1 MTKKRIATMAT
12 CIALVGAVVVGGTLA
27 LLTEPSNTVTNSF
40 SVGDGYPDVDEVLTL
55 TESPVKQ
62 LANGNYVVDEGER
75 VRTNTYDKLVAN
87 ATIAKDP
94 KFTLVTGSPD
104 SWIVAHIGTVDEDLE
119 GTVTSNWIK
128 VKLED
133 GKYVLDREDKT
144 VSSNTY
150 YIYNATVTPQTDIP
164 ALFTSLTVDGTV
176 EAGDMQ
182 SMVIKGCAVQ
192 AVGDDQTVE
201 TAVDT
206 VVTAAAGAMG

>member
-27 LLTEPSNTVTNSF
+27 LLTKPSNTVTNSF

-62 LANGNYVVDEGER
+62 LANGNYVVDEGDR

-94 KFTLVTGSPD
+94 KFTLATDSPE
-104 SWIVAHIGTVDEDLE
+104 SWIVAHIGTVDEDLK

-133 GKYVLDREDKT
+133 GKYVLDQEDKT

-150 YIYNATVTPQTDIP
+150 YIYNVTVTPQTDIT

-206 VVTAAAGAMG
+206 VVTAAVGAMI